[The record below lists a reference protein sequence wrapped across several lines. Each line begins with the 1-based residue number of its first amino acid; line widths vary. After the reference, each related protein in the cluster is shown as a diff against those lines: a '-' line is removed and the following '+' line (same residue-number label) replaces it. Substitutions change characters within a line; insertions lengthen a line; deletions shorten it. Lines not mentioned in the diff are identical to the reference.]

1 MEGEVAM
8 CRSGIVLL
16 VSVLAHL
23 IKPHPWKDL
32 PTATE
37 CTVKCKIKLFKA
49 CKKERNCV
57 KFRVS

>member
-1 MEGEVAM
+1 M